1 MASRP
6 DKLKF
11 HGEYGPDGQP
21 LTFYADIPARDLT
34 AEDIAFISDERLAE
48 IQQAPEG
55 GKALYVAPGASQKAQ
70 AKTDDAKPAAKA
82 DDKKD

>member
-55 GKALYVAPGASQKAQ
+55 GKALYTAPGGG
-70 AKTDDAKPAAKA
+70 AKTAAKA